1 MSRDKGGTW
10 ILRRIFYSLLIV
22 VLLILVVAGCFLS
35 ELLYRFEDVPNGGKG
50 KKVWVEIPYGAGPAT
65 VSRLL
70 ADSGLIT
77 NQWKFEIWL
86 RIRGYPSKLHA
97 GRHFFSDNASPEELA
112 IILSSPGHG
121 PQVRVTIPEGST
133 MFDIAGILDDAGV
146 TDSGEFTALC
156 LDRKMLDRLGIS
168 GTSVEGFLFPDT
180 YKFEPDTAATDVIKR
195 LVDTFGEKYSMLS
208 GRYTARVEKLEK
220 VFGNAQRAAVT
231 IASLVEAE
239 AAVDAERPLVA
250 QVFYNRLFSASF
262 PSRLLQSDP
271 SVVYGCIVDTGGL
284 IPSCR
289 EFADRLTRRQLDDFS
304 NPYNTYRRAGLPP
317 GPICNPGVAS
327 LNAALD
333 PAQGELLYFVARND
347 GTHVFSKTLPEHNRA
362 VARYQRD
369 LKQGKGGR

>member
-1 MSRDKGGTW
+1 MSTGKGGSGF
-10 ILRRIFYSLLIV
+10 LRKIFFLFLTV
-22 VLLILVVAGCFLS
+22 VLLLLVAAGCFLG
-35 ELLYRFEDVPNGGKG
+35 ELLYRFEDVPNSGKG
-50 KKVWVEIPYGAGPAT
+50 KKVWIDIPYGAGPAT

-97 GRHFFSDNASPEELA
+97 GRHLFSDNASPEELA
-112 IILSSPGHG
+112 EILSRPGHG

-133 MFDIAGILDDAGV
+133 MFDVAGILDEAGV
-146 TDSGEFTALC
+146 ADSGEFTALC
-156 LDRKMLDRLGIS
+156 RDRKMLDRLGIS

-180 YKFEPDTAATDVIKR
+180 YRFEPDTEATDVIKR

-208 GRYTARVEKLEK
+208 GRYPARVEKLEK

-231 IASLVEAE
+231 MASLVEAE

-250 QVFYNRLFSASF
+250 QVFYNRLFSDSF

-284 IPSCR
+284 VPSCR
-289 EFADRLTRRQLDDFS
+289 EFTDRLTRRQLDDFS

-317 GPICNPGVAS
+317 GPICNPGAAS
-327 LNAALD
+327 LRAALD
-333 PAQGELLYFVARND
+333 PGEGELLYFVAKND

-369 LKQGKGGR
+369 LEQGSSER